1 MKVYIK
7 TPARLHM
14 GLIDL
19 NGEMGRMFGG
29 LGVGINQPNVILEA
43 EPSKKLSITGKETEL
58 VASLAK
64 RFFDTYHTK
73 TNVTINVKEAIPLH
87 MGLGSGTQLAIAVAT
102 ALAKV
107 FHVQASTQELALA
120 MGRVRRTG
128 VGTAIFQKGGF
139 VVDGGKS
146 IQTGAC
152 PPEKFPPLIFR
163 QEFPNDWRF
172 IVAMPNVNKG
182 LASKEETSAFSKM
195 RPMSAEEAGKICR
208 LTMMK
213 LLPALAEH
221 DIESFGDALTRIQ
234 IVIGDYFAPA
244 QGGTYSSSA
253 SAECIEV
260 MQKLGAHGVGQSSWG
275 PALYGVVK
283 KEEAKQVLKETKIY
297 LKRTVGGDAFV
308 AKANNKGVTI
318 KLYK

>member
-29 LGVGINQPNVILEA
+29 LGVGIDHPNVILEA
-43 EPSKKLSITGKETEL
+43 EPSKNLSITGEETAL

-73 TNVTINVKEAIPLH
+73 TNVAINVKEAIPSH

-107 FHVQASTQELALA
+107 FNVQASTQELALA

-146 IQTGAC
+146 IQKASGF
-152 PPEKFPPLIFR
+152 PEKFPPLIFR
-163 QEFPNDWRF
+163 QDFPKDWCF
-172 IVAMPNVNKG
+172 IVAVPNVNKG
-182 LASKEETSAFSKM
+182 LASKEEASAFSKM
-195 RPMSAEEAGKICR
+195 RPMLAEEAGKICR

-213 LLPALAEH
+213 LLPAIAEH
-221 DIESFGDALTRIQ
+221 DIESFGDALTYIQ
-234 IVIGDYFAPA
+234 IVIGDYFAQA
-244 QGGTYSSSA
+244 QGGTYSSLA

-283 KEEAKQVLKETKIY
+283 KEEAKQILKETKIY
-297 LKRTVGGDAFV
+297 LTKTVGGDAFM
-308 AKANNKGVTI
+308 AKANNKGATI

>member
-1 MKVYIK
+1 
-7 TPARLHM
+7 M

-29 LGVGINQPNVILEA
+29 LGVAIDHPNVILEA
-43 EPSKKLSITGKETEL
+43 EPSKNLSITGEETAL
-58 VASLAK
+58 VASLAN
-64 RFFDTYHTK
+64 RFFDAYHTK
-73 TNVTINVKEAIPLH
+73 TNVTINVKKTIPAH

-107 FHVQASTQELALA
+107 FSVQASTQELAFA
-120 MGRVRRTG
+120 MGRARRTG
-128 VGTAIFQKGGF
+128 VGTAIFEKGGF

-146 IQTGAC
+146 TQNVTC
-152 PPEKFPPLIFR
+152 LSEKFPPLIFR
-163 QEFPNDWRF
+163 QEFPKDWRF

-182 LASKEETSAFSKM
+182 LASKEEASAFSQM
-195 RPMSAEEAGKICR
+195 LPMSAEEAGKICR

-234 IVIGDYFAPA
+234 IVIGEYFAQA
-244 QGGTYSSSA
+244 QGGTYSTSA
-253 SAECIEV
+253 SAECIKA
-260 MQKLGAHGVGQSSWG
+260 MQKLGSYGVGQSSWG
-275 PALYGVVK
+275 PALYGVIK
-283 KEEAKQVLKETKIY
+283 KEDAKQVLKETKIY
-297 LKRTVGGDAFV
+297 LKRTVGGEAFV
-308 AKANNKGVTI
+308 AKANNKGATI